1 MSRPMQHDVN
11 YKSPVG
17 GDLSAS
23 DSCSR
28 PDITLLIGCSDVRSN
43 ESHVGE
49 SVTKNLAACTSM
61 TLNSRMDHEC
71 SDQSR
76 NGKILTDPN
85 LASSELSRSTDDLTR
100 SARRNSS
107 ADSSSSGSGGGADTS
122 ILSKFQTLKCAAGT
136 KETLGD
142 RCVKRVL
149 QFVEENGRVPEK
161 LIRVALGNNPDIS
174 KALRR

>member
-1 MSRPMQHDVN
+1 
-11 YKSPVG
+11 
-17 GDLSAS
+17 
-23 DSCSR
+23 
-28 PDITLLIGCSDVRSN
+28 
-43 ESHVGE
+43 
-49 SVTKNLAACTSM
+49 
-61 TLNSRMDHEC
+61 MDHEC

-85 LASSELSRSTDDLTR
+85 LASSELSRSTDDVTR

-107 ADSSSSGSGGGADTS
+107 ADSSSSGGGGGGADTS

-149 QFVEENGRVPEK
+149 QFVEEKGRVPEK